1 MFDIVIELC
10 RTSINSAVG
19 FFTHFANK
27 LGFVSVLL
35 GLFLLYSVIKFLII
49 PLIGSGMSGFS
60 DFARKSLKTEKSK
73 GKGGKNK

>member
-1 MFDIVIELC
+1 MFENVIELC
-10 RTSINSAVG
+10 RTSITTAVN
-19 FFTHFANK
+19 FFTHFSNK

-60 DFARKSLKTEKSK
+60 DVARKQLKKE
-73 GKGGKNK
+73 KGGKKK

>member
-1 MFDIVIELC
+1 MFENVIELC
-10 RTSINSAVG
+10 RTSIVTSVN
-19 FFTHFANK
+19 FFTHFSNK

-60 DFARKSLKTEKSK
+60 DVARGKTKKE
-73 GKGGKNK
+73 KGGRKK